1 MDAWLFMKFLLV
13 CYIYNINNRINVV
26 LIYVDVYLLGSSP

>member
-13 CYIYNINNRINVV
+13 YYIYNINNRINVV
-26 LIYVDVYLLGSSP
+26 LIYVDVYLLCSSP